1 MNWWSVFK
9 REMLILKIKFSKMG
23 YVVSSLFYPLIY
35 LFAFGFGLGRLVQ
48 MEGGYGAFL
57 CAGMAGISVMNNS
70 FQQTS
75 LSVSV
80 GRVYFKTF
88 QSLMISPVH
97 PRQVA
102 IGLILSGIVRGVLSS
117 LLIYGIGTFFFGGWQ
132 LTWYGAIGLIFGS
145 IVFSTMGIIAGMW
158 ADGNDGLS
166 IIQNFIMTPMI
177 FFSGSFF
184 PIENLPWFL
193 KIIMKN
199 LPLGMLNQL
208 LQSKQFNEL
217 LVFYLFGLLGYGAV
231 FLYFGTHLIKHYEE

>member
-1 MNWWSVFK
+1 
-9 REMLILKIKFSKMG
+9 
-23 YVVSSLFYPLIY
+23 
-35 LFAFGFGLGRLVQ
+35 
-48 MEGGYGAFL
+48 
-57 CAGMAGISVMNNS
+57 
-70 FQQTS
+70 
-75 LSVSV
+75 
-80 GRVYFKTF
+80 
-88 QSLMISPVH
+88 
-97 PRQVA
+97 
-102 IGLILSGIVRGVLSS
+102 
-117 LLIYGIGTFFFGGWQ
+117 
-132 LTWYGAIGLIFGS
+132 
-145 IVFSTMGIIAGMW
+145 MGIIAGMW

-166 IIQNFIMTPMI
+166 IIQNFIMAPMI